1 MWGGDVMKG
10 TWDYYNDYYSP
21 GPQTESGVYS
31 TEYFRENLR
40 EIMIRLDLTQAEAA
54 KRCELSQALIQKWL
68 AGESEPSLYSF
79 TKLCSGLGIEPNWLL
94 SKHELIKRKGKTNDK
109 A

>member
-1 MWGGDVMKG
+1 MK
-10 TWDYYNDYYSP
+10 TNWDGYRDYYSP
-21 GPQTESGVYS
+21 GPQTEAGVYS
-31 TEYFRENLR
+31 TEPFRENLR
-40 EIMIRLDLTQAEAA
+40 QIRLDLTQAEAA

-94 SKHELIKRKGKTNDK
+94 SKHELIKLIKRKGKTNDK